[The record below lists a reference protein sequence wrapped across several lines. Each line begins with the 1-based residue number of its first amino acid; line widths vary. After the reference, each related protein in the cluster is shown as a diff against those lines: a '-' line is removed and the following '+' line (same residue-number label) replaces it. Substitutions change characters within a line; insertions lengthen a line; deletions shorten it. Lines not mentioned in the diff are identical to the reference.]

1 MVLFFRYTGE
11 TNHHYSVEQN
21 LASIE
26 EIIVFLKNYLERGSK
41 MISLQIEEPDYD
53 SQSGVGSMFYQDKVM
68 SKSNY
73 LQLFDDLPWHDSL

>member
-1 MVLFFRYTGE
+1 
-11 TNHHYSVEQN
+11 
-21 LASIE
+21 
-26 EIIVFLKNYLERGSK
+26 